1 MRMNRRSATC
11 NIHDDDD
18 VDVDGGD
25 TDEDKEEVGH
35 RKIQDQHVRCVL
47 HLGIRMHLEKCYEG
61 FF

>member
-47 HLGIRMHLEKCYEG
+47 HLRICMNLQR
-61 FF
+61 